1 MAASSPEP
9 YKALKQASVRK
20 KRDGKRPFERL
31 EPKSAS
37 KSEAKA
43 RKQKSFPKM
52 GKFRQ
57 SNATGIVKNK
67 PAMRRRDSFRQK
79 FGAKN

>member
-1 MAASSPEP
+1 MAAGSSEP
-9 YKALKQASVRK
+9 YKAPKQASVRK

-37 KSEAKA
+37 TSEAKA

-52 GKFRQ
+52 SKFRQ
-57 SNATGIVKNK
+57 SNAAGIVKNK
-67 PAMRRRDSFRQK
+67 PAMRRRDSFSQK

>member
-1 MAASSPEP
+1 MAASSSEP
-9 YKALKQASVRK
+9 YKAPKQASVRK

-43 RKQKSFPKM
+43 REQKILP
-52 GKFRQ
+52 
-57 SNATGIVKNK
+57 
-67 PAMRRRDSFRQK
+67 
-79 FGAKN
+79 

>member
-1 MAASSPEP
+1 MAASSSEP
-9 YKALKQASVRK
+9 YKAPKQARVRK
-20 KRDGKRPFERL
+20 NRDGKRPFERL

-43 RKQKSFPKM
+43 RKQKSYPKM

-57 SNATGIVKNK
+57 SDATGITKNK
-67 PAMRRRDSFRQK
+67 PAIRKRDSFSQK

>member
-9 YKALKQASVRK
+9 YTALKQASVRK
-20 KRDGKRPFERL
+20 KRDGKRPFGR
-31 EPKSAS
+31 PKS
-37 KSEAKA
+37 KSAKTEAKA

-67 PAMRRRDSFRQK
+67 PAIRRRDSFSQK
-79 FGAKN
+79 FGVKN

>member
-1 MAASSPEP
+1 MAAGSSEP
-9 YKALKQASVRK
+9 YKAPKQASVRK
-20 KRDGKRPFERL
+20 KRDGKRPFGRL

-43 RKQKSFPKM
+43 RKQKSFPKIC
-52 GKFRQ
+52 KFRQ

-67 PAMRRRDSFRQK
+67 PAMRRRDSFSQK